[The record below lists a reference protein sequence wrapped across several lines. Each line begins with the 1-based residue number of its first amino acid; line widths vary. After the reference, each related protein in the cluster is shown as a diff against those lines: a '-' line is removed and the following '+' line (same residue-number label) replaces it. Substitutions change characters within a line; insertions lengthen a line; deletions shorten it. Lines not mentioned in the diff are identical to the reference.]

1 MAQKPNL
8 ESQFERG
15 LFASR
20 WLMAPMYLGLVV
32 SLAMLLVIFVKELAY
47 YLPKVF
53 SMSADQGILT
63 VLTLIDLSLAAN
75 LVVIVMFS
83 GYENFVSKIDTGEH
97 EDRPEWMGTVDFS
110 ALKLKLV
117 ASIVAISGI
126 ALLKSFL
133 ALGDGGEFDAMARE
147 KLMWQVIVHVTF
159 VVSGVLLALMDW
171 LTGHQKD
178 H

>member
-1 MAQKPNL
+1 
-8 ESQFERG
+8 
-15 LFASR
+15 
-20 WLMAPMYLGLVV
+20 
-32 SLAMLLVIFVKELAY
+32 
-47 YLPKVF
+47 
-53 SMSADQGILT
+53 
-63 VLTLIDLSLAAN
+63 
-75 LVVIVMFS
+75 
-83 GYENFVSKIDTGEH
+83 
-97 EDRPEWMGTVDFS
+97 MGTVDFS